1 MLCTWWVY
9 ICGSNT
15 SGGEQVSL
23 STKADFSCGSSPLP
37 ILLACMGL
45 PTGSNLSFSPNIRE
59 LHQYQQLNHERVK
72 AMDSQY
78 IPVSF
83 MTTRL
88 RFPQQAFCLMS
99 SLSRQ
104 YRSSCLCNLLF
115 WADLPMQLSAPPPTF
130 EPVRKKKKKTSYLS
144 LSALLLTAPPSMFAE
159 SVAQWWA
166 FPLIWFARARTRVR
180 RLGRRP
186 LSRPRQCLTL
196 AMALRFALCKV
207 VSVTLPT
214 CSCDLG
220 AGSAPNVSLLF
231 LCLLPEAFVCLS
243 IRES

>member
-9 ICGSNT
+9 NCGSNAG
-15 SGGEQVSL
+15 GGEQASL
-23 STKADFSCGSSPLP
+23 STKADFTCGSSPLP
-37 ILLACMGL
+37 MLLGCMGL
-45 PTGSNLSFSPNIRE
+45 PTGSNLSFRPYTRE
-59 LHQYQQLNHERVK
+59 LHQYQQLNHKRVK
-72 AMDSQY
+72 AMDSQS

-88 RFPQQAFCLMS
+88 RFPQQAFCLT

-104 YRSSCLCNLLF
+104 YRSSCLCNLLLG
-115 WADLPMQLSAPPPTF
+115 ADLPVHLSTLFLTF
-130 EPVRKKKKKTSYLS
+130 EPVRKKKTSYLS
-144 LSALLLTAPPSMFAE
+144 LSALLLTVPPSMFAE

-196 AMALRFALCKV
+196 AMALPFALCKV
-207 VSVTLPT
+207 VSVTLPR

-220 AGSAPNVSLLF
+220 AGSATNVSSLF
-231 LCLLPEAFVCLS
+231 LRLLPEAFVCPS
-243 IRES
+243 IKES